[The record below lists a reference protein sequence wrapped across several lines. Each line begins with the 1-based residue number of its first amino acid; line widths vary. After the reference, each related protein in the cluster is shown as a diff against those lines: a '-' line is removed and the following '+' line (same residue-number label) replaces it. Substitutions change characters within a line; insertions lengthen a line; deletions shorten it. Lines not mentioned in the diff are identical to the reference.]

1 MLKQFS
7 NANLF
12 IYNAT
17 DDVVEELNS
26 INEFKPSWPHNNK
39 LVGLNKFFMD
49 HIGENNIFMAN

>member
-1 MLKQFS
+1 MLNQFS

-12 IYNAT
+12 VYNAS

-26 INEFKPSWPHNNK
+26 IKEFKPSGPHNK

-49 HIGENNIFMAN
+49 HIGENNIFMTN